1 MTCLFLYSNI
11 GILEMDLAP
20 ELLLRLADRFAAL
33 ADVHRLRLLMTL
45 KEGPSR
51 VADLVAVSGLAQS
64 SVSKHLTVL
73 RHAGLV
79 AVERIGNEAHYAV
92 RDVTLFQLCDLVCG
106 AVRAQVAAE
115 AEAIAALPAQ

>member
-1 MTCLFLYSNI
+1 M
-11 GILEMDLAP
+11 ELAP
-20 ELLLRLADRFAAL
+20 ELLHRLADRFAAL

-51 VADLVAVSGLAQS
+51 VGDLVATCGLAQS

-115 AEAIAALPAQ
+115 AEAIAALPAQY